1 MVLRLRPIRRVV
13 IAATLVS
20 AFYLITA
27 YTNFPGLSY
36 MRDLWIETAMTT
48 GDHQWLANIFPQSVI
63 EETMSD
69 QVYEFDGIAG
79 VEESSQAEFIP
90 AFFRYGP
97 FFGMSEQE
105 IQQSAEAILEE
116 QRIEEEQ
123 RRREEEEARIRA
135 YWEEGD
141 PLRQQEAAKNG
152 VDQTGRK
159 VLYNDIDQ
167 GVMISLVSTPMYTG
181 RIVQVCDPSRVIIA
195 STDNKGVQGKL
206 ICDYLS
212 DYNAILGVNASGFA
226 DYNGNG
232 MGGEIIGRTRSQ
244 GVDWGNQMYESITV
258 GFTQDD
264 KLIAGIIDNWD
275 YYGLRDAIQFGPV
288 LIKDGKILTEGT
300 AGWGL
305 QPRTIV
311 AQRADGAVL
320 FFVVDGRKPGYSIGA
335 TMGDC
340 AEVLL
345 EYDAVT
351 AAACDGGSSSVL
363 AYNGQIINDPST
375 PMTTGRYLPNAFLV
389 LKR

>member
-20 AFYLITA
+20 ALYLITA

-69 QVYEFDGIAG
+69 QVYEFEGIAG
-79 VEESSQAEFIP
+79 LEDGGQTELIP
-90 AFFRYGP
+90 TFFQDGP
-97 FFGMSEQE
+97 FFGMSESE
-105 IQQSAEAILEE
+105 IQQSAEAILEQ

-123 RRREEEEARIRA
+123 RRKEEEEARIRA

>member
-1 MVLRLRPIRRVV
+1 MKNNALK
-13 IAATLVS
+13 
-20 AFYLITA
+20 
-27 YTNFPGLSY
+27 
-36 MRDLWIETAMTT
+36 
-48 GDHQWLANIFPQSVI
+48 
-63 EETMSD
+63 
-69 QVYEFDGIAG
+69 
-79 VEESSQAEFIP
+79 
-90 AFFRYGP
+90 
-97 FFGMSEQE
+97 
-105 IQQSAEAILEE
+105 
-116 QRIEEEQ
+116 

-288 LIKDGKILTEGT
+288 LIKDGKDIDRGDSRMGT
-300 AGWGL
+300 ATTHDCCTTGGWGS
-305 QPRTIV
+305 P
-311 AQRADGAVL
+311 VL
-320 FFVVDGRKPGYSIGA
+320 CCRWQETGLFHRGYDGRLRRSPAGI
-335 TMGDC
+335 
-340 AEVLL
+340 
-345 EYDAVT
+345 
-351 AAACDGGSSSVL
+351 
-363 AYNGQIINDPST
+363 
-375 PMTTGRYLPNAFLV
+375 
-389 LKR
+389 

>member
-90 AFFRYGP
+90 AFFQDGP

-275 YYGLRDAIQFGPV
+275 YYDLRDAIQFGPV